1 MKILF
6 WSLAYTICNE
16 TYVYVSQAL
25 SRDALDK
32 LDTVKMKASI
42 EKTHYQDMEEPI
54 PDQLSEKL
62 EQINNLEDTIK
73 VCISFV
79 IKFFIA
85 HEITELRC
93 PQYKYST

>member
-1 MKILF
+1 MHYEDLLHSHTINSCHLYILK
-6 WSLAYTICNE
+6 
-16 TYVYVSQAL
+16 AL

-54 PDQLSEKL
+54 PDQISEKL

-73 VCISFV
+73 VCLQFS
-79 IKFFIA
+79 
-85 HEITELRC
+85 T
-93 PQYKYST
+93 YSD